1 MLNQLLASPAAP
13 LNVDFTLAHALARAT
28 AAIARLDQ
36 ALGSHPL
43 LPAFLYR
50 VRLDA
55 VRRQA
60 AVDGSGID
68 PWHLAASIEG
78 LRLQFGDA
86 ARIADRGA
94 IFDAARH
101 ALTLHQWLQ
110 EPDFDQEGEVQRA
123 EKLLHAEDGPVP
135 LLAAAAGFRVWIDA
149 GETRPAMRAALV
161 RFWVRS
167 RLLRAPV
174 PLTGAAAFSAEQD
187 WAPGPWTV
195 AFLHAIAGEAEA
207 WLDLLFNMDRTW
219 LEARRRVAGRR
230 SNSRAPLAIDV
241 MAAMPLISATTL
253 AGSIGMSIK
262 NAGILLE
269 RFCAESVAV
278 EVTHRSARRLFGL
291 SGLAPLRD
299 EVRPPKRPE
308 PGRGRGRPP
317 FLIEAPDPERH
328 SAPLP
333 PMTRFER
340 PAIDYSALDAAMAFA
355 DQTIRHSRHRLT
367 AFGTG
372 TCHHRADEP
381 SGLAATGLNR
391 ETAMSDF
398 AGPQHLGLGLPLT
411 LAQEQFSKAFILS
424 IASLAG
430 CGAAVPEPDIDSI
443 DWTLSCRLPR
453 RPKLDLQVKS
463 LRAASGDGDH
473 VPYPLKRKNYDD
485 LSLPELLAPRLLVLV
500 LMPEDPAFWLQC
512 SPDQLVLR
520 HCAYWLSLA
529 GAPATDNEWSV
540 TVQVPRANLFT
551 VEGLT
556 GLMHRINEGG
566 VP

>member
-1 MLNQLLASPAAP
+1 MLDQLLAPPAAP
-13 LNVDFTLAHALARAT
+13 LNVDLTLAHALARAT

-123 EKLLHAEDGPVP
+123 ERLLHAEAGPVP
-135 LLAAAAGFRVWIDA
+135 LLAAAAAFRVWIDA

-174 PLTGAAAFSAEQD
+174 PLTGAAAFGAEQD

-195 AFLHAIAGEAEA
+195 AFLNAIAGEAES
-207 WLDLLFNMDRTW
+207 WLDLLFDMDRTW

-241 MAAMPLISATTL
+241 MAATPLISATTL
-253 AGSIGMSIK
+253 AGAIGMSIK
-262 NAGILLE
+262 NAGMLLE

-299 EVRPPKRPE
+299 AVRPPKRPE

-317 FLIEAPDPERH
+317 FLTEAPDVEPQF
-328 SAPLP
+328 APLP

-340 PAIDYSALDAAMAFA
+340 PAIDFSALEAAMAFA

-367 AFGTG
+367 APRTESGQF
-372 TCHHRADEP
+372 RADEP
-381 SGLAATGLNR
+381 SGLAATGL
-391 ETAMSDF
+391 
-398 AGPQHLGLGLPLT
+398 
-411 LAQEQFSKAFILS
+411 
-424 IASLAG
+424 
-430 CGAAVPEPDIDSI
+430 EPRDCD
-443 DWTLSCRLPR
+443 
-453 RPKLDLQVKS
+453 V
-463 LRAASGDGDH
+463 
-473 VPYPLKRKNYDD
+473 
-485 LSLPELLAPRLLVLV
+485 
-500 LMPEDPAFWLQC
+500 
-512 SPDQLVLR
+512 
-520 HCAYWLSLA
+520 
-529 GAPATDNEWSV
+529 
-540 TVQVPRANLFT
+540 
-551 VEGLT
+551 
-556 GLMHRINEGG
+556 
-566 VP
+566 

>member
-1 MLNQLLASPAAP
+1 MLDQFLASPTAP
-13 LNVDFTLAHALARAT
+13 LNVDFTLAHALARA
-28 AAIARLDQ
+28 AAGIARLDQ
-36 ALGSHPL
+36 ALGSHSL

-123 EKLLHAEDGPVP
+123 EKLLHAEAGPVP

-167 RLLRAPV
+167 RLLSAPV

-187 WAPGPWTV
+187 WAPGAWTV

-207 WLDLLFNMDRTW
+207 WLDLLFNMDRIW
-219 LEARRRVAGRR
+219 LAARRRVAGRR

-241 MAAMPLISATTL
+241 MAATPLISATTL
-253 AGSIGMSIK
+253 AGAIGMSIK
-262 NAGILLE
+262 NAGMLLE

-299 EVRPPKRPE
+299 AVRPPKRPE

-317 FLIEAPDPERH
+317 FLIEAPDAEPH

-340 PAIDYSALDAAMAFA
+340 PAIDYSALDAAVAFA

-367 AFGTG
+367 ALGTG
-372 TCHHRADEP
+372 TGHLRADHSP
-381 SGLAATGLNR
+381 GLADTGL
-391 ETAMSDF
+391 
-398 AGPQHLGLGLPLT
+398 
-411 LAQEQFSKAFILS
+411 
-424 IASLAG
+424 
-430 CGAAVPEPDIDSI
+430 EP
-443 DWTLSCRLPR
+443 
-453 RPKLDLQVKS
+453 
-463 LRAASGDGDH
+463 GDRD
-473 VPYPLKRKNYDD
+473 V
-485 LSLPELLAPRLLVLV
+485 
-500 LMPEDPAFWLQC
+500 
-512 SPDQLVLR
+512 
-520 HCAYWLSLA
+520 
-529 GAPATDNEWSV
+529 
-540 TVQVPRANLFT
+540 
-551 VEGLT
+551 
-556 GLMHRINEGG
+556 
-566 VP
+566 